1 MMKPGTSPQASFIG
15 LGAMGGP
22 MAATLARAGH
32 LAGAWNRSPAR
43 AEIWGR
49 EHGARVFTTLVEVA
63 RAAPVIILCVSR
75 DADVLELVDRL
86 LPHLASGQI
95 VIDCSTTAPE
105 TARSAG
111 LRFRVKGV
119 SFLDCPVSGGTEG
132 AAAGTLTLFVGGE
145 AEIVERARPLLA
157 ALGSRITHLG
167 PTGQGQA
174 AKAVNQLMLAGI
186 NQAVAEA
193 LAFAASENLPL
204 PELIAALSQ
213 GAAASWF
220 LTRRGPYMAER
231 NYPLGFKMA
240 LHAKDLRICRDMAAR
255 QGVQLPL
262 VEMTLHHYDRL
273 LERSEQDLSALF
285 ELKRALFETKGRA

>member
-1 MMKPGTSPQASFIG
+1 MTEPGAFHEASFIG

-22 MAATLARAGH
+22 MAATLARAGR
-32 LAGAWNRSPAR
+32 LAGAWNRSPER
-43 AEIWGR
+43 AEVWGR
-49 EHGARVFTTLVEVA
+49 EQGARVFTTLAEAA

-86 LPHLASGQI
+86 LPHLDSGQT

-105 TARSAG
+105 TARSAASR
-111 LRFRVKGV
+111 LQARGV

-132 AAAGTLTLFVGGE
+132 AAAGTLTLLVGGE
-145 AEIVERARPLLA
+145 AEIVEHARPLLET
-157 ALGSRITHLG
+157 LGSRVTHLG

-186 NQAVAEA
+186 NQAVSEA
-193 LAFAASENLPL
+193 LAFAACEKLPL

-220 LTRRGPYMAER
+220 LSRRGPRMAER

-273 LERSEQDLSALF
+273 PDRSEQDLSALF
-285 ELKRALFETKGRA
+285 ELKRALFENKGRA